1 MLTNIF
7 GTKRFWREMLPL
19 AIPIA
24 IQNLLTS
31 SFTLVDTLMVGQLG
45 DVALAAVGMAGQLS
59 WLMNM
64 AIFGICSG
72 ASIFLAQYFG
82 EKNHEGIVKTYGL
95 AAISG
100 VLLSL
105 VFLAVGFL
113 EPRGVISIFNRDSA
127 VLTAG
132 VKYLKI
138 AVFSY
143 PAIMVN
149 MLANIVLRS
158 TQRVKLP
165 MYVAVFTTLLNAFL
179 DYSLIFGAFG
189 FPALGIE
196 GAALATVISAWSGP
210 LIIYAVCLIRKD
222 DIFFA
227 PIKKQLGFDKGFVE
241 DFFRRSFPVMM
252 NETFWGLG
260 TVAFNAI
267 FSNLGYEYTAAVSI
281 LRTFENIAFAFFV
294 GFTNAGCVMVGKDI
308 GGGFIREG
316 VEKSKRFMILV
327 PLAGAIVGAIYIIFR
342 RQLIGLFNMGET
354 ISDKTLQ
361 SALGI
366 MIVYGIEIAF
376 RNIPYVSI
384 VGVFRSGGDT
394 KKGLKYDLLCL
405 WAISIPCTFIAAFV
419 LKLPFIAVF
428 AVSYL
433 CEDYLKAFLCIKHFL
448 SKRWIKPVTET
459 GKKALDAYLKEEQM
473 QKTA

>member
-113 EPRGVISIFNRDSA
+113 APRGVISIFNRDSA

-327 PLAGAIVGAIYIIFR
+327 PLAGAIVGTIYIIFR